1 MPYYRILHILDDPFG
16 LAGQSEQLD
25 MALLDA
31 GHGVTAL
38 RPTEM
43 PWLFGGH
50 AVAAGGL
57 RSFLECSRP
66 QLVLLSDGFEIGSED
81 LETASRI
88 GAVVLRIGEDGAV
101 AAADSRDAAAEPL
114 FRLEPSMAASY
125 QRTELANF
133 VQQPACVLCAQDA
146 TEARRGYVHEFR
158 EALEAHG
165 SGLDVVTIGAGW
177 QAEGPR
183 HEPSALAY
191 ASRFAVAAIVFP
203 PEAEEAEPRVL
214 VAPLS
219 DGVPLILADGANPP
233 SFAAE
238 GVGIAC
244 ESPQDAAQA
253 VIQAAARVQQPTEW
267 LPAPRPA
274 GHLRSELLDVQA
286 ERLLAFLR
294 EHGLLNGGFARTAVH
309 VVMCG
314 YYGTGN
320 FGDEAIL
327 SHLKGTI
334 ERHCGLAVVSAIAAD
349 APFTWRRHG
358 VESFETSE
366 HGRIQRAL
374 ERASAMVVTA
384 GLLFDQGMRWTCGAG
399 ALASAAHATD
409 LPGLFQLTSLARAC
423 GAEVLFYGTG
433 DGPLELEASRRC
445 MEAAG
450 RLGAMFYPRNEES
463 ARMLLDCGVDEA
475 QVQQAG
481 DTLFDLDRPGP
492 EAARA
497 WAKRVG
503 IDLDGSRIVVV
514 ALREWP
520 CMPENWEGTLAHGL
534 DRLADVGCTSVFADF
549 APEDAVVH
557 RAGRDRMTRQD
568 ACALLG
574 PADDEEAV
582 LSLLGMAWA
591 GLAMRLHCALVLG
604 AFGAPSVGIGYLPK
618 VEALYA
624 QLGLKELLMP
634 LAFSPEDVDHA
645 VTALIDRRDELAAC
659 VTEGA
664 ARQRDLANVSR
675 RALEEALDQPRP
687 AVERRFWPVSRS
699 TSEMARDHAGWL
711 EWLAGERAVEA
722 EALRRQLAEAE
733 ERAESLR
740 RRAEEAEREADEL
753 RTSRSYRMGHALMRP
768 LAKVRSVV
776 RREGR

>member
-16 LAGQSEQLD
+16 LAGQSEQLN

-38 RPTEM
+38 RPAEM
-43 PWLFGGH
+43 PWLFEGDT
-50 AVAAGGL
+50 VVSGGL
-57 RSFLECSRP
+57 RSFLERSRP
-66 QLVLLSDGFEIGSED
+66 QLVLISDGLEIGNED
-81 LETASRI
+81 MEAASRA
-88 GAVVLRIGEDGAV
+88 GAIVLRVGVDGAV
-101 AAADSRDAAAEPL
+101 AIADSAAANPL
-114 FRLEPSMAASY
+114 FHLEPSMAASY

-133 VQQPACVLCAQDA
+133 VQQAACVLCAQDA
-146 TEARRGYVHEFR
+146 TESRREYVRELR

-165 SGLDVVTIGAGW
+165 SSLDVVAIGAGW
-177 QAEGPR
+177 QTEGPR
-183 HEPSALAY
+183 REPSALAY

-203 PEAEEAEPRVL
+203 SEAEEAEPRAL
-214 VAPLS
+214 AAPLS
-219 DGVPLILADGANPP
+219 DGVPMVLANGANLP
-233 SFAAE
+233 SFAVE
-238 GVGIAC
+238 GAGIAC

-253 VIQAAARVQQPTEW
+253 AVHAAASVQQPTEW
-267 LPAPRPA
+267 LPARRLDGRLA
-274 GHLRSELLDVQA
+274 SEPLDAQA

-294 EHGLLNGGFARTAVH
+294 EHGLLGGGYEQPAVH
-309 VVMCG
+309 AVMCG

-327 SHLKGTI
+327 SHVKGTI

-349 APFTWRRHG
+349 APSTWHRHG
-358 VESFETSE
+358 IESFEVRE
-366 HGRIQRAL
+366 HGRIQPAL

-399 ALASAAHATD
+399 ALASDAHATD
-409 LPGLFQLTSLARAC
+409 LPGLFQLTALARSC

-463 ARMLLDCGVDEA
+463 ARMLLGCGIDKA
-475 QVQQAG
+475 QVRQAG

-503 IDLDGSRIVVV
+503 LDFDGSRIAVV

-520 CMPENWEGTLAHGL
+520 CMPEGWEGALARGL
-534 DRLADVGCTSVFADF
+534 DRLADAGCTVVFVDF
-549 APEDAVVH
+549 APEDADVH
-557 RAGRDRMTRQD
+557 RAVRDRMTRQD
-568 ACALLG
+568 ACAMLG
-574 PADDEEAV
+574 PADDEAAA

-604 AFGAPSVGIGYLPK
+604 AFGVPSVGIGYLPK

-634 LAFSPEDVDHA
+634 LAFSPEDVDRA
-645 VTALIDRRDELAAC
+645 TTALIDRHDELAAC
-659 VTEGA
+659 AADGA
-664 ARQRDLANVSR
+664 ARQRDLANVSW
-675 RALEEALDQPRP
+675 RALEKALDQPRL

-699 TSEMARDHAGWL
+699 TSEMARDRADWL
-711 EWLAGERAVEA
+711 EWLAGERAVEI
-722 EALRRQLAEAE
+722 EALKRQLAEAE

-740 RRAEEAEREADEL
+740 HRAEEAEREAEEL
-753 RTSRSYRMGHALMRP
+753 RTSRSHRMGHALMKP
-768 LAKVRSVV
+768 LAKARSIV
-776 RREGR
+776 RRED